1 MAKEYHL
8 NLHDSDIQAFKRAIY
23 DLSDDKFHTIFK
35 TFVPSNDDTS
45 GLAPQCDG
53 KRFQTFQ
60 TLPVLFKSEAN
71 KVAFLTKF
79 QNHLQQVLDLIHTNL
94 QVIECRVLKS
104 LEKSGVQEHHKDI
117 VDPKFPCFA
126 GLVSLDQD
134 TNILSERSPV
144 IFYRTTPF
152 KTTRIGVGRV
162 LVFRGGDLLHS
173 GGAYTAENRR
183 IYFKALPRN
192 KQFDPVVQ
200 KGRVQVMFK
209 CDAKNKGCGL
219 SFESETALKNHRFY
233 CKDVHGEAEVKN
245 RVAEL
250 AARNQ
255 KRHKTK

>member
-1 MAKEYHL
+1 M
-8 NLHDSDIQAFKRAIY
+8 
-23 DLSDDKFHTIFK
+23 
-35 TFVPSNDDTS
+35 
-45 GLAPQCDG
+45 
-53 KRFQTFQ
+53 
-60 TLPVLFKSEAN
+60 
-71 KVAFLTKF
+71 
-79 QNHLQQVLDLIHTNL
+79 
-94 QVIECRVLKS
+94 KS

-126 GLVSLDQD
+126 GLVSLDDD
-134 TNILSERSPV
+134 TNICLRDLESSS
-144 IFYRTTPF
+144 RTTTSF
-152 KTTRIGVGRV
+152 KTIRIGVGRV
-162 LVFRGGDLLHS
+162 LVFRGDLLH
-173 GGAYTAENRR
+173 GGGTYTAENRR

-209 CDAKNKGCGL
+209 CDTKNKECGL
-219 SFESETALKNHRFY
+219 TFESETALKNHRFY